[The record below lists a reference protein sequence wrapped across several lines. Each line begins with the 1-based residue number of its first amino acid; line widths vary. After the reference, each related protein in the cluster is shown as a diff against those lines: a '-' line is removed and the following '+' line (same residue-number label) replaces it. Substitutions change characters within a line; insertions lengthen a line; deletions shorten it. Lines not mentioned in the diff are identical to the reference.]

1 MAIVSYKNWTSIW
14 AIVPEKT
21 FTNITPAAV
30 GVLVGK
36 DQVSLLQDGVFTI
49 DLHIKSTGRASTI
62 SIAVTMTIKM
72 LVLLMG
78 KESVPGGMYNEKC
91 YGMSFHMQHS
101 QY

>member
-36 DQVSLLQDGVFTI
+36 DQASFLMNRLT
-49 DLHIKSTGRASTI
+49 LRA
-62 SIAVTMTIKM
+62 
-72 LVLLMG
+72 
-78 KESVPGGMYNEKC
+78 
-91 YGMSFHMQHS
+91 
-101 QY
+101 